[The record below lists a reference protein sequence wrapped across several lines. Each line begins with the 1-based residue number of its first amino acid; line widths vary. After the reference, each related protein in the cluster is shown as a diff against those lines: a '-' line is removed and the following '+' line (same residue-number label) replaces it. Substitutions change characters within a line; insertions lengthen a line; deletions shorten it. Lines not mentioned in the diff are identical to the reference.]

1 MIQTFLDTEIWKVC
15 ARHLIHEIRSKIYI
29 AFLKKDYKLA
39 QKRGLDIVALEK
51 VIEILAE
58 GETLPVENHDHPLIG
73 NYKGC
78 RECHIT
84 PDWLL
89 IYKLFE
95 SVLVL
100 ELSRRVLI
108 VICTARP
115 IIP

>member
-1 MIQTFLDTEIWKVC
+1 MKYEVKFTSRF
-15 ARHLIHEIRSKIYI
+15 
-29 AFLKKDYKLA
+29 KKDYKLA

-100 ELSRRVLI
+100 ELSRTGTHSDLYG
-108 VICTARP
+108 
-115 IIP
+115 